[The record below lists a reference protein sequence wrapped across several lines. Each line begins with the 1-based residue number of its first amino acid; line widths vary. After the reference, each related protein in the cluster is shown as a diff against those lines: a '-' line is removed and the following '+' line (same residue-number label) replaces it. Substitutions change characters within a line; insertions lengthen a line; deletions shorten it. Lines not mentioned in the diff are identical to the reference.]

1 MSEVSLLANSVSAND
16 TDEKIGRE
24 GDVIEI
30 LFLLDTFNSLLCV
43 RLSTTWCATKLGS
56 GTSKVIICIHSPT
69 SIFLYNTH
77 IT

>member
-16 TDEKIGRE
+16 TGGKIGRE

-30 LFLLDTFNSLLCV
+30 LFLLDTFNALLCV

-56 GTSKVIICIHSPT
+56 GTSKVIICIHPNVNF
-69 SIFLYNTH
+69 I
-77 IT
+77 I

>member
-30 LFLLDTFNSLLCV
+30 LFLLDTFNALLCV
-43 RLSTTWCATKLGS
+43 RLSTTWYATKLGS